1 MAAENF
7 VQPAIPRFDGHYDH
21 WSMLMEN
28 FLRSKEYWTVVE
40 SGLADP
46 AADVV
51 LSDAQKAEHEALK
64 LKDLKAKNYLFQ
76 AIDRYGHYQ
85 SECRTNL
92 NRDGGRQSNFV
103 EKEEDSEI
111 TLLMAYQALNQIE
124 EDTKQNIWYL
134 DTAASNHMSGNKSVF
149 SFLDESYQD
158 SVKFGNNSRVSI
170 MGKGQVTIQTT
181 RNVTHKISDVF
192 YVPDLKTNLL
202 SVGQLQEKGY
212 EIQIKDGI
220 FRLLDDNL
228 GLIAQV
234 KMTTNRMF
242 PLHLNHVDNS
252 CFLVKEGDEAWLWHF
267 RYGHLNFGGLKT
279 LQQKKMVIG
288 LPQITPPSQ
297 ICEDCVVSK
306 QHRNSFPQGKSKRA
320 KAALELVHSDI
331 CGPITPCSNGVKIP
345 TNFDG
350 ENEEEVPTAVS
361 GNSQNDVDDVPNSNL
376 APIME
381 AETETPTNSR
391 AQRIR
396 KRPAWMSD
404 YEVTGIDIS
413 EDPLTY
419 LALFSDCDPTNFETD
434 GLKYYDVVKGK
445 GPIAEKGLTVQ
456 VHFDC
461 LYRVITAVSSR
472 ESKLLA
478 GNRIIAQVI
487 ISFSQQNLSI
497 FVCALIPADKD
508 LPNQTS

>member
-51 LSDAQKAEHEALK
+51 LSDAQKAEHQALK

-92 NRDGGRQSNFV
+92 NRDGGRQSNFT

-111 TLLMAYQALNQIE
+111 TLLMAYQALNQTE

-134 DTAASNHMSGNKSVF
+134 GIAASNHMSDNKSIF

-181 RNVTHKISDVF
+181 SNVTHKISDVF
-192 YVPDLKTNLL
+192 YAPDLKTNLL
-202 SVGQLQEKGY
+202 SVGQLQEKGDVVFY
-212 EIQIKDGI
+212 EKN
-220 FRLLDDNL
+220 FW
-228 GLIAQV
+228 
-234 KMTTNRMF
+234 
-242 PLHLNHVDNS
+242 S
-252 CFLVKEGDEAWLWHF
+252 WDEIV
-267 RYGHLNFGGLKT
+267 T
-279 LQQKKMVIG
+279 
-288 LPQITPPSQ
+288 S
-297 ICEDCVVSK
+297 
-306 QHRNSFPQGKSKRA
+306 
-320 KAALELVHSDI
+320 
-331 CGPITPCSNGVKIP
+331 VKIP

-419 LALFSDCDPTNFETD
+419 LALFSDCDPTNFESA
-434 GLKYYDVVKGK
+434 VKD
-445 GPIAEKGLTVQ
+445 EKW
-456 VHFDC
+456 
-461 LYRVITAVSSR
+461 
-472 ESKLLA
+472 
-478 GNRIIAQVI
+478 
-487 ISFSQQNLSI
+487 
-497 FVCALIPADKD
+497 
-508 LPNQTS
+508 

>member
-92 NRDGGRQSNFV
+92 NRDGGRQSNFA

-111 TLLMAYQALNQIE
+111 TLLMAYQALNQTE

-202 SVGQLQEKGY
+202 SVGQLQEKGDVVFEKNFWSWD
-212 EIQIKDGI
+212 EI
-220 FRLLDDNL
+220 
-228 GLIAQV
+228 V
-234 KMTTNRMF
+234 T
-242 PLHLNHVDNS
+242 S
-252 CFLVKEGDEAWLWHF
+252 
-267 RYGHLNFGGLKT
+267 
-279 LQQKKMVIG
+279 
-288 LPQITPPSQ
+288 
-297 ICEDCVVSK
+297 
-306 QHRNSFPQGKSKRA
+306 
-320 KAALELVHSDI
+320 
-331 CGPITPCSNGVKIP
+331 VKIP

-404 YEVTGIDIS
+404 YECGDGGKMLFVCLYVDDLIYTGNDGVMFENFKRSMMLEFDMSDLGRLHYFLGIEVVQSADGIFISQKKYVQEILDRFQMSNCNSVTT
-413 EDPLTY
+413 P
-419 LALFSDCDPTNFETD
+419 SDV
-434 GLKYYDVVKGK
+434 GLK
-445 GPIAEKGLTVQ
+445 LTKDQDNKKIDSTLFKQIVGSLMYLTATRPDIM
-456 VHFDC
+456 H
-461 LYRVITAVSSR
+461 AVSVISR
-472 ESKLLA
+472 YME
-478 GNRIIAQVI
+478 N
-487 ISFSQQNLSI
+487 
-497 FVCALIPADKD
+497 P
-508 LPNQTS
+508 

>member
-76 AIDRYGHYQ
+76 AIDR
-85 SECRTNL
+85 
-92 NRDGGRQSNFV
+92 DGGRQSNFA

-111 TLLMAYQALNQIE
+111 TLLMAYQALNQTERRI
-124 EDTKQNIWYL
+124 L
-134 DTAASNHMSGNKSVF
+134 NK
-149 SFLDESYQD
+149 
-158 SVKFGNNSRVSI
+158 
-170 MGKGQVTIQTT
+170 
-181 RNVTHKISDVF
+181 
-192 YVPDLKTNLL
+192 
-202 SVGQLQEKGY
+202 
-212 EIQIKDGI
+212 I
-220 FRLLDDNL
+220 F
-228 GLIAQV
+228 
-234 KMTTNRMF
+234 
-242 PLHLNHVDNS
+242 
-252 CFLVKEGDEAWLWHF
+252 
-267 RYGHLNFGGLKT
+267 
-279 LQQKKMVIG
+279 
-288 LPQITPPSQ
+288 
-297 ICEDCVVSK
+297 
-306 QHRNSFPQGKSKRA
+306 
-320 KAALELVHSDI
+320 
-331 CGPITPCSNGVKIP
+331 VKIP

-404 YEVTGIDIS
+404 YEGISIAMNARIIGSGSQDLILAHGYGVDQSLWDKIVPDLAEHFRVVVFDWIFSGAVKEEHQHLFDPDKYSSYDAFADDLICLIDDMNLNLPLVFIGHSMSGMIGCIASIKRPELFKRIVLIGSSPRYINADDYEGGFNKSEIDDIVS
-413 EDPLTY
+413 NIESDFQNWVLGFPSLVVDSGDPLSVEKLRKS
-419 LALFSDCDPTNFETD
+419 LANMRPEVALSVAKTVFFSDERETLD
-434 GLKYYDVVKGK
+434 K
-445 GPIAEKGLTVQ
+445 
-456 VHFDC
+456 
-461 LYRVITAVSSR
+461 VSTR
-472 ESKLLA
+472 
-478 GNRIIAQVI
+478 
-487 ISFSQQNLSI
+487 
-497 FVCALIPADKD
+497 AL
-508 LPNQTS
+508 